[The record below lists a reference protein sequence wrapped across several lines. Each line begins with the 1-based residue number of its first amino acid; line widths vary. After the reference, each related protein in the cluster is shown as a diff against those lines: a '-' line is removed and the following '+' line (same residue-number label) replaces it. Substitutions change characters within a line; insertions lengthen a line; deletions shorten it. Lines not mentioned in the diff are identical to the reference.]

1 MCDFSVCLYRCGG
14 WEENKENFSLNLSFA
29 GVRAPCLLHRVP
41 DDIGKALN
49 GLAIPS
55 VIHLKAPT

>member
-1 MCDFSVCLYRCGG
+1 MCDFSMCLYGRGRRG
-14 WEENKENFSLNLSFA
+14 ENKENFSLNLSFA

-41 DDIGKALN
+41 DDIGKAPN

-55 VIHLKAPT
+55 VINFKAPT